1 MIVARHAAQNM
12 AMAITT
18 TVVTL
23 NGESE
28 REKEKRQ
35 RRSRLANKSSAERA
49 ILVEEL
55 VIELVTEE

>member
-1 MIVARHAAQNM
+1 M